1 MRLSAKGRYA
11 VTAMVDLAR
20 TGGGGAPVALSDI
33 AARQE
38 ISSSYLEQLF
48 RKLRQA
54 GLVGSVRGPRGGY
67 RLARPAEDTR
77 IADIVLAVDEPLR
90 ATLCP
95 PGSASGCKS
104 DASRCLTHD
113 LWAELGNQIHL
124 FLSSVTLA
132 DVRDRRVLGASGVF
146 LPPPP
151 RAGMG
156 AEMRA
161 P

>member
-1 MRLSAKGRYA
+1 MRLSARGRYA

-20 TGGGGAPVALSDI
+20 TGGGAPVALSDI

-90 ATLCP
+90 ATRCP
-95 PGSASGCKS
+95 PGSASGCRS

-151 RAGMG
+151 RPGLG